1 MSDKS
6 YFNVF
11 TPVGIN
17 SGRGDFQF
25 REVIEQP
32 FHSVAGNLESLLF
45 RCGRTAGNV
54 LGRMLHL
61 EAKVRQIDALD
72 PAALD
77 DDLAVHH
84 DGIHVGSLAAVDQVR
99 HHIIYRHK
107 VRLHRI
113 DQNEIRQ
120 RTLLN
125 NAQLAGMTD
134 RTGRI

>member
-84 DGIHVGSLAAVDQVR
+84 DGIHAAALPQ
-99 HHIIYRHK
+99 
-107 VRLHRI
+107 
-113 DQNEIRQ
+113 
-120 RTLLN
+120 
-125 NAQLAGMTD
+125 
-134 RTGRI
+134 